1 MARRVSVI
9 YSYLGIISLSI
20 CLIAS
25 LVQIK
30 ISYSKSS
37 LEYINYFNLSLL
49 QLLCCVISFII
60 LIYIFVISDFNFLLV
75 YLNSHTEKPLIY
87 KFSGAWGNHEGSLL
101 MWILILTIFNFLFA
115 LISKANISLKEITVG
130 IQSFLISGF
139 LLFLLFTS
147 NPFTL
152 LQETPTE
159 GLGLNPILQDPFL
172 AIHPP
177 VLYLGYVGFSLIFS
191 LAIAGLISKQIDKDW
206 ASVAKKW
213 TLSAWIFLTAGI
225 GLGSY
230 WAYNELGW
238 GGYWFWDPVENASL
252 MPWLAGTA
260 LIHCVS
266 ILEKRNT
273 LQSWTILLSILTF
286 ALSLIGTFLVRS
298 GILNSVH
305 AFASDSSRGLFI
317 LTFLLIVLSIS
328 LYLFAKKAPILDR
341 KVDYQLISK
350 ETGILVN
357 NWLLVSILFVVFL
370 GTIYPIFTDIIL
382 SKSLTVG
389 PNYYIFSLTPI
400 IFILILAMA
409 ITPFL
414 NWGTDQIKTI
424 IKLFYKPTLLSLII
438 IFSLSLYFNQLTV
451 TEISLLILCSIL
463 VISNLNSNILF
474 KRNSY
479 YLSSNIGRSLTHAG
493 FGLLIISIIA
503 NSSYAE
509 ERITQ
514 AKVNDSIVVGHH
526 DFLFSSISQKK
537 EKNYHTIKANFEMQ
551 QHGGTLKKLQPEI
564 RFYETPPTITSETSI
579 ARMFF
584 KDIYIVMNVPENQEF
599 INVRIHIKP
608 FMNFIWLSVLMMIF
622 GGSLSIIMRKRSLK

>member
-1 MARRVSVI
+1 ML
-9 YSYLGIISLSI
+9 YSTIGNYSLFLGLIFGLVLFYFSLINFRNSKVLDTKI
-20 CLIAS
+20 LS
-25 LVQIK
+25 FTFLQFFLV
-30 ISYSKSS
+30 
-37 LEYINYFNLSLL
+37 
-49 QLLCCVISFII
+49 VISF
-60 LIYIFVISDFNFLLV
+60 LCLVSSFVVSDFSNETVF
-75 YLNSHTEKPLIY
+75 NHSHTTKPFFY
-87 KFSGAWGNHEGSLL
+87 KIAGTWGNHEGSLL

-115 LISKANISLKEITVG
+115 LISKANLSLKEITVG

-213 TLSAWIFLTAGI
+213 TLTAWILLTAGI

-424 IKLFYKPTLLSLII
+424 IKIFYKPTLLSLII

-514 AKVNDSIVVGHH
+514 AKVNDSIVVGNY
-526 DFLFSSISQKK
+526 DFLFSSISQNK

-564 RFYETPPTITSETSI
+564 RFYENPPTITSETSI